1 MPALA
6 AIGIVTEDM
15 DETVR
20 FYRLL
25 GVNVP
30 EPDGDHLDAALP
42 GGIRLMWD
50 NVDLIRQLD
59 PDWVPPVGH
68 RMGLA
73 FECAS
78 PADVDA
84 TLPSGIRLMWDTLE
98 LILKL
103 DPDWTPPVG
112 HRMGL
117 AFECASPAEVDAVHH
132 RIVSAGFTSKK
143 EPFDAFWGQRYAQVI
158 DPDDNVVDLFAQL
171 PTATS

>member
-30 EPDGDHLDAALP
+30 DPDGDHL
-42 GGIRLMWD
+42 
-50 NVDLIRQLD
+50 
-59 PDWVPPVGH
+59 
-68 RMGLA
+68 
-73 FECAS
+73 
-78 PADVDA
+78 DA